1 MTYPKIIKDISKS
14 WSFPTKLSA
23 GILLTVVILLVAA
36 LGILF
41 TISHNSIEKES
52 LAKAEE
58 TLTGTVA
65 RIENTL
71 HEVAVAT
78 TNMQWNVEHHLDNPE
93 AMALYT
99 RELVKNNNHIVG
111 CAIAFE
117 PGYYKGE
124 GELFMRYTYINPAQD
139 NSLTTSGNPKIIEPD
154 VLSGS
159 PYLAHNWYNIAK
171 NVGQLVWV
179 RPHAEGDTILSS
191 TISCCVPLR
200 DKNGKIVGVLA
211 SDVSLD
217 WLSETVLSTKPYP
230 NSYCCMLGVQGTYL
244 IHPDSTRLY
253 HTFVADVIAKD
264 STNTKV
270 KMLVDSMLKGED
282 GCRSVQLFGKDCYVL
297 YQALN
302 EKHWSACIVC
312 PESDIF
318 YANKRLTLHAALI
331 LLAGLLG
338 IFAFC
343 IVFVNKQLK
352 PLSELATNAER
363 ISQGEYDLTI
373 KPTKRK
379 DEIGILQNSFRTM
392 HTALFARISEL
403 NRLTSDLLHRHKEL
417 NSVYAEVE
425 NANETKIRFI
435 HDIADQMLAPVKVID
450 SSVHH
455 LKEKSDSGQK
465 EDMELLMKK
474 ALRQIKIITGL
485 IDKLAR

>member
-1 MTYPKIIKDISKS
+1 
-14 WSFPTKLSA
+14 
-23 GILLTVVILLVAA
+23 
-36 LGILF
+36 
-41 TISHNSIEKES
+41 
-52 LAKAEE
+52 
-58 TLTGTVA
+58 
-65 RIENTL
+65 
-71 HEVAVAT
+71 
-78 TNMQWNVEHHLDNPE
+78 
-93 AMALYT
+93 
-99 RELVKNNNHIVG
+99 
-111 CAIAFE
+111 
-117 PGYYKGE
+117 
-124 GELFMRYTYINPAQD
+124 
-139 NSLTTSGNPKIIEPD
+139 
-154 VLSGS
+154 
-159 PYLAHNWYNIAK
+159 
-171 NVGQLVWV
+171 
-179 RPHAEGDTILSS
+179 
-191 TISCCVPLR
+191 
-200 DKNGKIVGVLA
+200 
-211 SDVSLD
+211 
-217 WLSETVLSTKPYP
+217 
-230 NSYCCMLGVQGTYL
+230 
-244 IHPDSTRLY
+244 
-253 HTFVADVIAKD
+253 
-264 STNTKV
+264 
-270 KMLVDSMLKGED
+270 MLVDSMLKGED

-392 HTALFARISEL
+392 HTALSARISEL